1 MMKKIIAL
9 FSIIGTLVLTACSV
23 GSHSVSSGMAD
34 EGYIWFVSNVE
45 KAITVDIDG
54 NTYQTQTVKEKEWQ
68 KHRDIK
74 ATTKG
79 MITVTPGQ
87 HVVRVMENGQ
97 EVYSKKLF
105 ISATETKMVKL

>member
-1 MMKKIIAL
+1 MKKIIAL
-9 FSIIGTLVLTACSV
+9 FSIIGTLVLAACSV

-34 EGYIWFVSNVE
+34 EGYVWFVSETE

-54 NTYQTQTVKEKEWQ
+54 TTYQTQTIKEKEWQ
-68 KHRDIK
+68 KRRDIK
-74 ATTKG
+74 ATAKG

-87 HVVRVMENGQ
+87 HEVKVIIDGK

-105 ISATETKMVKL
+105 ISASESKMVKL

>member
-1 MMKKIIAL
+1 MKKIIAL
-9 FSIIGTLVLTACSV
+9 FSIIGTLILTACSV
-23 GSHSVSSGMAD
+23 GSQSVSSGMAD
-34 EGYIWFVSNVE
+34 EGYVWFVSTSE
-45 KAITVDIDG
+45 RAITVDIDG
-54 NTYQTQTVKEKEWQ
+54 TTYQTQTVKEKEWQ

-87 HVVRVMENGQ
+87 HTVTVIENGQ
-97 EVYSKKLF
+97 KIYSKKLF

>member
-1 MMKKIIAL
+1 MKKIIAL
-9 FSIIGTLVLTACSV
+9 VSLIGTMILTACSV
-23 GSHSVSSGMAD
+23 GSQSVSSGVAD
-34 EGYIWFVSNVE
+34 EGYIWFVTSMEE

-54 NTYQTQTVKEKEWQ
+54 TTYQTQTVKEKEWQ
-68 KHRDIK
+68 KRRDIK

-87 HVVRVMENGQ
+87 HAVRVFVDNK

-105 ISATETKMVKL
+105 ISASESKMVKL

>member
-1 MMKKIIAL
+1 MKKIIAL
-9 FSIIGTLVLTACSV
+9 FSIMGALMFTACSV

-34 EGYIWFVSNVE
+34 EGYIYFVSTSE

-54 NTYQTQTVKEKEWQ
+54 ATYETKTIKEKEWQ
-68 KHRDIK
+68 KRRDIK

-87 HVVRVMENGQ
+87 HAVKVLEGGK

-105 ISATETKMVKL
+105 VSATETKMVKL

>member
-1 MMKKIIAL
+1 MKKIIAL
-9 FSIIGTLVLTACSV
+9 FSIIGTLILTACSV
-23 GSHSVSSGMAD
+23 GSQSVSSGMAD
-34 EGYIWFVSNVE
+34 EGYIWFVSSSE

-54 NTYQTQTVKEKEWQ
+54 TTYQTQTVKEKEWQ
-68 KHRDIK
+68 KRRDIK

-87 HVVRVMENGQ
+87 HAVKVIENGQ

>member
-1 MMKKIIAL
+1 MKKIIAL
-9 FSIIGTLVLTACSV
+9 FCIIGTLFFVSCSV
-23 GSHSVSSGMAD
+23 GSQSVSSGMAD
-34 EGYIWFVSNVE
+34 EGYVWFVSSSE
-45 KAITVDIDG
+45 KNITVDIDG
-54 NTYQTQTVKEKEWQ
+54 TTYQTKTVKEKEWQ
-68 KHRDIK
+68 KRRDIK

-87 HVVRVMENGQ
+87 HDVKVLENGE

>member
-1 MMKKIIAL
+1 MKKIIAL
-9 FSIIGTLVLTACSV
+9 FSIIGTLVLAACSV

-34 EGYIWFVSNVE
+34 EGYVWFVSNVE
-45 KAITVDIDG
+45 KTVTVDIDG
-54 NTYQTQTVKEKEWQ
+54 TTYQTQTVKEKEWQ
-68 KHRDIK
+68 KRRDIK

-87 HVVRVMENGQ
+87 HTVKVFENGQ

-105 ISATETKMVKL
+105 VSATETKMVRL

>member
-1 MMKKIIAL
+1 MKKIIAL
-9 FSIIGTLVLTACSV
+9 FSIIGTLLLTACSV

-34 EGYIWFVSNVE
+34 EGYVWFVSNVE

-54 NTYQTQTVKEKEWQ
+54 TSYQTQTVKEKEWQ
-68 KHRDIK
+68 KRRDIK

-79 MITVTPGQ
+79 MIVVAPGK
-87 HVVRVMENGQ
+87 HDIKVISDGQ
-97 EVYSKKLF
+97 EVYAKTLF